1 VIRECV
7 HGARQYAALL
17 SAAMSLGARQYVH
30 ASIDLV
36 GALRISY
43 RSALASSP
51 ALNPTASDSMR
62 ASAAMSASAPSDR
75 SHQLRI
81 DLLAIVLV
89 ALIVSAIYG
98 VRLTRQSL
106 FGEETRWG
114 TGAREMLATGDWI
127 VPRQQGRVF
136 PERPPMTM
144 WTMAAAGWLRGE
156 VDPLAIR
163 LPSVIAVVLTSLLVF
178 GYTRTCGST
187 VAATV
192 AAIAYATM
200 GQVLQIGRQGESEA
214 LFALFVGAS
223 LLLWHSGY
231 TRGWRPIFVWSIG
244 FAFAALAAL
253 VKGPQAPV
261 YFVAIT
267 SVYLA
272 VRRDWPYLFSWQF
285 AVGLAVFV
293 SILSAWQIRFYLA
306 TDWATVVATWSGL
319 AGDRIRLSGMFDHA
333 FMYPI
338 ETFACLLP
346 WSPILFA
353 LVKCETRKL
362 LVDQQA
368 VITFLA
374 TALVV
379 AYPTVWFA
387 AGARGRYFMPL
398 YPLVAVLVGL
408 VVERC
413 ASAAIGSYPRRAWH
427 QFLALWAGLI
437 GATGLAIG
445 GAGLFMS
452 DLADRFYQPRPFA
465 FMFAIFAAAAV
476 ALIWESYRR
485 RGVLRPIIA
494 AIAIAMIAG
503 TGIAGVL
510 INVNVAR
517 WIDPSD
523 EIADLRSQLPP
534 GTNLVSFSPI
544 EHRFVYYYGDSI
556 TELDWPRSRADIPP
570 GLTYFCFMRQPGDTA
585 ESRAAGRG
593 RTWYTTPGTLPI
605 EWEEIGSVCVERQVY
620 IGEPPRTVV
629 LGRVVRPLRAVASD
643 VTVAPVTVAK
653 LPYTPVRR

>member
-1 VIRECV
+1 
-7 HGARQYAALL
+7 
-17 SAAMSLGARQYVH
+17 
-30 ASIDLV
+30 
-36 GALRISY
+36 
-43 RSALASSP
+43 
-51 ALNPTASDSMR
+51 MR
-62 ASAAMSASAPSDR
+62 ASIPTHASALSGR
-75 SHQLRI
+75 SVQLRV

-89 ALIVSAIYG
+89 TLIVSTIYG

-144 WTMAAAGWLRGE
+144 WMMAIAGWLRGG
-156 VDPLAIR
+156 VDPMAIR
-163 LPSVIAVVLTSLLVF
+163 LPSAIAVVLTSLLIF
-178 GYTRTCGST
+178 GYTRAFGST

-214 LFALFVGAS
+214 LFALLVGAS
-223 LLLWHSGY
+223 LLLWHIGY
-231 TRGWRPIFVWSIG
+231 TRGWRPIAVWSVG

-267 SVYLA
+267 GVYLA
-272 VRRDWPYLFSWQF
+272 VRRDWRYLFSWQF
-285 AVGLAVFV
+285 AAGVAVFAL
-293 SILSAWQIRFYLA
+293 ILSAWQIPFYLA

-319 AGDRIRLSGMFDHA
+319 AGDRIRLSGMVEHA
-333 FMYPI
+333 ITYPI

-353 LVKCETRKL
+353 LVKRETRAL
-362 LVDQQA
+362 LFDQQP
-368 VITFLA
+368 VITFLI

-379 AYPTVWFA
+379 AYPTVWLA

-413 ASAAIGSYPRRAWH
+413 SSAAIGSYPRRAWH
-427 QFLALWAGLI
+427 QFLTLWATLIATSGLTI
-437 GATGLAIG
+437 AGASL
-445 GAGLFMS
+445 LMH
-452 DLADRFYQPRPFA
+452 DPPVRFYQPRLFGA
-465 FMFAIFAAAAV
+465 MFAILAAGAV
-476 ALIWESYRR
+476 ILLWESYRSTSR
-485 RGVLRPIIA
+485 LRPIIA
-494 AIAIAMIAG
+494 AFAIAIIAG
-503 TGIAGVL
+503 AGVSGVL
-510 INVNVAR
+510 VNVNVAR
-517 WIDPSD
+517 WIDPTD
-523 EIADLRSQLPP
+523 EIAELKDRLPP
-534 GTNLVSFSPI
+534 GTNLASFSPV
-544 EHRFVYYYGDSI
+544 EHRFAYYFGDPI
-556 TELDWPRSRADIPP
+556 AELDWPRSDADISPS
-570 GLTYFCFMRQPGDTA
+570 LTYFCFMRQPGDTA

-593 RTWYTTPGTLPI
+593 RTWYKTPGTLPV
-605 EWEEIGSVCVERQVY
+605 EWEEIASVCVERQVY

-629 LGRVVRPLRAVASD
+629 LGRIVRPLKAAVSD
-643 VTVAPVTVAK
+643 VTVQPKSTAQ
-653 LPYTPVRR
+653 LHLTPVRRW